1 MLPISEAFRKAIRD
15 KIRHYE
21 SVPRLHSLPL
31 WNSYGWTENGLIF
44 KASITTFSAG
54 VCPAAVKHITF
65 AVILPVT
72 SAPEEDRF
80 PVLLFV
86 VTGAEIRALPHARP
100 VAVIKPVA
108 LTVTIWG
115 VFEFQVT
122 WLVMSLVTGGCM

>member
-1 MLPISEAFRKAIRD
+1 
-15 KIRHYE
+15 
-21 SVPRLHSLPL
+21 
-31 WNSYGWTENGLIF
+31 
-44 KASITTFSAG
+44 
-54 VCPAAVKHITF
+54 VKQITF

-72 SAPEEDRF
+72 IAPEEDRF

-86 VTGAEIRALPHARP
+86 VTVAETRALPHARP
-100 VAVIKPVA
+100 VAVKRPVE